1 MNSNNNY
8 SLEKKILELT
18 VLHEISQLLIS
29 HSEAQDALTPILE
42 ILHSRMGMERGTI
55 TLIDSKSRDL
65 VIEVA
70 HGLTDEEM
78 RRGHYQ
84 LGEGVTGTVVEKG
97 EPMIVPRVGK
107 DPLFLDRTRS
117 RSDIQKDKIS
127 FICVPIRIG
136 DLTFGT
142 LSVDRVFNEN
152 ISLDEDLRFLTILAF
167 NIAQAIKI
175 NKMAAEEKNRLK
187 EENISLKEKLRDR
200 YRQFNIVGRSNRMRE
215 VFLMIEQVSSGDA
228 TVLIRGES
236 GTGKELAANAI
247 HYNSPRMEG
256 PFIKVNC
263 AAFPENLIES
273 ELFGYEKGA
282 FTGAMEKRI
291 GKFEKANGGTLFLD
305 EVGILDPGAQ
315 EKLFRALRDRG
326 IERIGGSKTV
336 SVDVRI
342 IAATDKPLETAMKEG
357 LFREDLY
364 YRLNIFP
371 IYMPPLRERKTD
383 ILLLADFFLE
393 KYSKKYGKDVKR
405 ISTPAID
412 AMMHY
417 HWPGNV
423 RELEDCIE
431 RAIILCSDKAIHS
444 HHLPPTV
451 QTVEES
457 SGEFLTGSLKG
468 AMESYERSIILNSLK
483 STGGNIAKAA
493 RMLGTSE
500 RILGI
505 RVKKFKIN
513 PAACK
518 LSKGDVHPESWRD
531 SHPAH
536 LPKKEES
543 QQSVLDGISRF
554 N

>member
-8 SLEKKILELT
+8 SLERKVLELT
-18 VLHEISQLLIS
+18 VLHEISQLFIS
-29 HSEAQDALTPILE
+29 HTDAQDVLTPILE

-55 TLIDSKSRDL
+55 TLIDTESHEL

-70 HGLTDEEM
+70 HGLTEEEM

-84 LGEGVTGTVVEKG
+84 VGEGVTGTVVEKG
-97 EPMIVPRVGK
+97 EPMVVPRIGD

-117 RSDIQKDKIS
+117 RSEIRKDKIS

-136 DLTFGT
+136 DLTFGA
-142 LSVDRVFNEN
+142 LSVDRIFSEN
-152 ISLDEDLRFLTILAF
+152 ISLDEDLRFLTILASTV
-167 NIAQAIKI
+167 AQAIKI

-187 EENISLKEKLRDR
+187 EENINLKEKLKER

-236 GTGKELAANAI
+236 GTGKELVANAI
-247 HYNSPRMEG
+247 HYNGPRMEG

-263 AAFPENLIES
+263 AALPENLIES
-273 ELFGYEKGA
+273 ELFGHERGS
-282 FTGAMEKRI
+282 FTGATEKRI
-291 GKFEKANGGTLFLD
+291 GKFERANGGTLFLD
-305 EVGILDPGAQ
+305 EIGTLNPAAQ
-315 EKLFRALRDRG
+315 AKLLRALQERE
-326 IERIGGSKTV
+326 IERVGGSKTI

-342 IAATDKPLETAMKEG
+342 IAATNKPLETAMKEG

-371 IYMPPLRERKTD
+371 IYLPPLRERKTD

-393 KYSKKYGKDVKR
+393 KYTKKYGKDVRR

-412 AMMHY
+412 AIVRY

-423 RELEDCIE
+423 RELENCIE
-431 RAIILCSDKAIHS
+431 RAVILCSDKAIHV
-444 HHLPPTV
+444 HHLPPTL
-451 QTVEES
+451 QTVEEAS
-457 SGEFLTGSLKG
+457 IEFLTGSLKG

-483 STGGNIAKAA
+483 STGGNLAKAA

-500 RILGI
+500 RIMGI

-513 PAACK
+513 PETCK
-518 LSKGDVHPESWRD
+518 QIKGGVYTEFRRD
-531 SHPAH
+531 NDSAGA
-536 LPKKEES
+536 
-543 QQSVLDGISRF
+543 DSRH
-554 N
+554 